1 MLSRTSSLTDL
12 IRQSGE
18 LRAPSR
24 HPPVIGAVLDIHWII
39 LSVLLTFRAFTA
51 ALSRIAAFNTPG
63 APLRAPQFFRSGT
76 GHRVKV
82 RPLATPFAPQISF
95 VRGKSFRRLIR
106 SLSLR
111 PSCLLAPRA
120 DQTGATF
127 RPHRPPRAFT
137 SGLSGHRVS
146 GRALARAPLGGGFP
160 SLPFRL
166 QSGFSVPPS
175 ATFPAAPP
183 KIRTSGFPTVRLPAS
198 GTLQFGTELS
208 AGPPRLRLTPAMPP
222 IGSRVVSVLRRPRPP
237 LRYPPLSADSRLRRR
252 HLSPE
257 VLAPSGFCC
266 PARHR
271 LPTSSASQEDSRPF
285 PGIRRL

>member
-1 MLSRTSSLTDL
+1 MPPHASRVYSVLRRPRPPLGNPPLCAAPRLRHRHLRPEALAPLGLCCPGPPRLPASSASQENFAPFPGTAGYRHALCHSLDPPVCPPHLPGFYCCTVQDCRLQYAGSPAACTSVLPH
-12 IRQSGE
+12 RHWPSGTSE
-18 LRAPSR
+18 TLGSSNHPANQLRA
-24 HPPVIGAVLDIHWII
+24 
-39 LSVLLTFRAFTA
+39 
-51 ALSRIAAFNTPG
+51 
-63 APLRAPQFFRSGT
+63 
-76 GHRVKV
+76 
-82 RPLATPFAPQISF
+82 
-95 VRGKSFRRLIR
+95 GKSFRRFIR

-183 KIRTSGFPTVRLPAS
+183 KDRTSGFPTVRLQAS

-208 AGPPRLRLTPAMPP
+208 AGPPRLRLTRPCPRSVPAFSP
-222 IGSRVVSVLRRPRPP
+222 SFDAHARR
-237 LRYPPLSADSRLRRR
+237 
-252 HLSPE
+252 
-257 VLAPSGFCC
+257 
-266 PARHR
+266 
-271 LPTSSASQEDSRPF
+271 
-285 PGIRRL
+285 